1 MRSARSGGVS
11 EASNG
16 VNEEVRWVQPGD
28 VRSVR
33 SDGVSE
39 EVILGCVAP
48 LSSLPW
54 GLTWGYPLLLLV
66 TPWLFPPCSPFRGL
80 SYVISCQVQ
89 MGERQSGQGFTLCPE
104 LDLSVTRRRG
114 GS

>member
-1 MRSARSGGVS
+1 MKSMRRSDEVS
-11 EASNG
+11 EK
-16 VNEEVRWVQPGD
+16 VRWVQPGD

-48 LSSLPW
+48 LSSLPR

-66 TPWLFPPCSPFRGL
+66 TLAVSTLFSLQGTVLCDLLSGPDEGETERTGL
-80 SYVISCQVQ
+80 HLVPRVRFEC
-89 MGERQSGQGFTLCPE
+89 
-104 LDLSVTRRRG
+104 D
-114 GS
+114 